1 MHLPQEIEKGTRMLV
16 AGGAVL
22 TNEEFYESVGRAVQ
36 GVERSLEEYLRTL
49 WHLATAERTRPD
61 LPAEVALSLLVN
73 ATTAPAPDFDPSW
86 RTADLSVG
94 EGTGEFEV
102 WERVIQSQVADLHDL
117 AEGPELYYPELG
129 VDAPRPQDCK
139 RATAPRW
146 YNHRV
151 ASYLECAIAGALGGW
166 AQEPGT
172 RVPVT
177 GPVVPLYPEPEE
189 VAGMTV
195 LSWLDLTEVLVCG
208 QEYE

>member
-1 MHLPQEIEKGTRMLV
+1 MLV

-22 TNEEFYESVGRAVQ
+22 TNEEFYESVGRAAQ

-49 WHLATAERTRPD
+49 WHLARAERARQE
-61 LPAEVALSLLVN
+61 LPAEVALTLLVT
-73 ATTAPAPDFDPSW
+73 ATTAPAPPFDPSW
-86 RTADLSVG
+86 RTADLSVA
-94 EGTGEFEV
+94 EGTSEFDV
-102 WERVIQSQVADLHDL
+102 WERVIQSQVADLRDL

-129 VDAPRPQDCK
+129 VDAPRPENCK

-151 ASYLECAIAGALGGW
+151 ESYLECAIAGALGGW
-166 AQEPGT
+166 DPEGAA
-172 RVPVT
+172 RVPEGAARVRVQGEVT
-177 GPVVPLYPEPEE
+177 PLHPEPEG
-189 VAGMTV
+189 VRGMTV